1 MQYIKFLA
9 FIATAIS
16 VVSAGPLPVENGLK
30 RSDALL
36 NAREEPSVVA
46 ADTIAEGPSEDIVKP
61 DPDCFILYPCINWK
75 RVL

>member
-30 RSDALL
+30 RSDACMHM
-36 NAREEPSVVA
+36 RSVFWV
-46 ADTIAEGPSEDIVKP
+46 I
-61 DPDCFILYPCINWK
+61 
-75 RVL
+75 